1 MISLE
6 IEIKTELRCNVYND
20 VTVKE
25 KCCIWCKVKKY
36 SLIIILN
43 LTLFWVTAFLQ
54 INYTLRTVFYDV
66 NNAATVIK

>member
-25 KCCIWCKVKKY
+25 KCCIWCKVKKC
-36 SLIIILN
+36 SSIIILN